1 MQKKKKIVRGIV
13 IAVLIICAIIYINP
27 ILRYRNYQ
35 LRNAIQSAEYQDKDT
50 LEKIIPFEWDAVYRF
65 TPYMTNEDMEE
76 EMGFK
81 SRYVSEIKRDDIVQ
95 LFVVKDKEVIAYLRE
110 TVQPEYSDFVS
121 QIPEEVK
128 YGSNQKMDVI
138 S

>member
-1 MQKKKKIVRGIV
+1 MQRKEKIVRKIV
-13 IAVLIICAIIYINP
+13 IAILIVGAIIYINP

-65 TPYMTNEDMEE
+65 TPYMTNEDMAE

-128 YGSNQKMDVI
+128 YGTNQKLDVI